1 MGVIGRLFGAVFG
14 FIGGIFGAIFGIFR
28 RRPQGESP
36 KKQETAFFLD
46 PEEAKSLGRES
57 ESRSATPVASTEAK
71 SVAKPEAVVAKP
83 APTPTLVFSSG
94 SPDLRNRRR
103 PGPNM
108 SSFLDMA
115 KQIRRA

>member
-1 MGVIGRLFGAVFG
+1 MGLIGRLFGAIFS

-36 KKQETAFFLD
+36 KKQEKAFFLD
-46 PEEAKSLGRES
+46 PEEAKSIGRKS
-57 ESRSATPVASTEAK
+57 ESPQETPVAPTEAK
-71 SVAKPEAVVAKP
+71 SEAKPEAVVTK
-83 APTPTLVFSSG
+83 PTPMPTMVFSSG

-108 SSFLDMA
+108 NSFLDMA